1 MIVSQYNGLLRCG
14 KSCRLRWINYL
25 RPDIKRGNF
34 TKEEEETIIRLHGL
48 MGNKWSKIASC
59 LPGRTD
65 NEIKNVWNTHLKKR
79 LAPKGPKSDP
89 STNKT
94 KDPPSSP
101 SNSNNISCDND
112 GNIKIDEDIKQPNF
126 EPPEPLEENNSFDME
141 YCCQYSVNIMSELFM
156 ELDQC
161 MLIEG
166 FDYPSGNDR
175 RDSSS
180 ISSLESPITSCDF
193 QEKSVHQPLQDD
205 GKDINQD
212 YLNQLEPEIP
222 IHAEI
227 WSMADDDFC
236 FLTPEVGPVVE
247 GGAHDNSISSEGDST
262 REVDDKGWVAYLEK
276 ELDLGGTM
284 DIVSAVEQPGPWE
297 YHGLLRCGKSC
308 RLRWIN
314 YLRPDIKRGNF
325 TKEEEETIIRLH
337 GLMGNKWSKIASCL
351 PGRTDNEIKNVWNTH
366 LKKRLAPKGPK
377 SDPSTNKTK
386 DPPSSPSNSNNI
398 SCDNDGN
405 IKIDED
411 IKQPNFEP
419 PEPLEENNSF
429 DMEYCCQYS
438 VNIMSELFMELDQCM
453 LISLFSILFDAALNS
468 CHEQLNG

>member
-1 MIVSQYNGLLRCG
+1 MGRERGGGRKPCCENVGLKKGPWTPAEDAKLIAYIQKHGHENWRALPKQAGLLRCG

-65 NEIKNVWNTHLKKR
+65 NEIKNVWNTHIKKR
-79 LAPKGPKSDP
+79 LAPKGSKSSDP

-101 SNSNNISCDND
+101 SNSNNISCDIND
-112 GNIKIDEDIKQPNF
+112 GNIKIDGDRKQPNF
-126 EPPEPLEENNSFDME
+126 EPSEPLEENNSFDME
-141 YCCQYSVNIMSELFM
+141 CTQYSVNILSELFM

-166 FDYPSGNDR
+166 IDYPSADDC

-193 QEKSVHQPLQDD
+193 QEKSVHQPLHGDR
-205 GKDINQD
+205 KNNQE
-212 YLNQLEPEIP
+212 YLNQEPEIP
-222 IHAEI
+222 IDAEI

-236 FLTPEVGPVVE
+236 FLIPEVGPVVE
-247 GGAHDNSISSEGDST
+247 GGAHNNSITSEGDST

-284 DIVSAVEQPGPWE
+284 DVSAVEQLGPWE
-297 YHGLLRCGKSC
+297 YHGGVLEDFDPVSC
-308 RLRWIN
+308 
-314 YLRPDIKRGNF
+314 YFQKR
-325 TKEEEETIIRLH
+325 H
-337 GLMGNKWSKIASCL
+337 C
-351 PGRTDNEIKNVWNTH
+351 P
-366 LKKRLAPKGPK
+366 
-377 SDPSTNKTK
+377 PSTT
-386 DPPSSPSNSNNI
+386 DLVSQV
-398 SCDNDGN
+398 G
-405 IKIDED
+405 
-411 IKQPNFEP
+411 Q
-419 PEPLEENNSF
+419 
-429 DMEYCCQYS
+429 
-438 VNIMSELFMELDQCM
+438 
-453 LISLFSILFDAALNS
+453 
-468 CHEQLNG
+468 